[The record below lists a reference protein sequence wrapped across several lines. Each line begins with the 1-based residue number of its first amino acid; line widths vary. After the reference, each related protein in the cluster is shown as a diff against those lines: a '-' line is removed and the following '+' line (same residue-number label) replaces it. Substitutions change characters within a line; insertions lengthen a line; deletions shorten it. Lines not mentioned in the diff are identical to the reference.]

1 MHWVNVEGY
10 PMPVPLGGH
19 PALELCNTWA
29 GWAAPPSPER
39 EWLRDFDRLAVWT
52 GHVQLLTPTTVG
64 RLRADGRRHPAAAHD
79 VLVATR
85 LLRAALYD
93 VLLDPDDT
101 AAFRH
106 VAEQAQRAAAV
117 AVLKSDRDGLAHWT
131 LPDDV
136 GLPLPLLASAQAATD
151 LLSTPARTEV
161 RACPAV
167 ECGWL
172 FLDRRGRRRWC
183 SMASCGNRAKV
194 RAYAARQ
201 QLDWGDE

>member
-10 PMPVPLGGH
+10 PMPIPVGGH
-19 PALELCNTWA
+19 PAVELCNTWA
-29 GWAAPPSPER
+29 GWAAPFSPER

-52 GHVQLLTPTTVG
+52 GYVRLLAPTAVG
-64 RLRADGRRHPAAAHD
+64 RLREHGRRDPAAAND

-85 LLRAALYD
+85 LLRTALHD
-93 VLLDPDDT
+93 VLLDPGDT

-117 AVLKSDRDGLAHWT
+117 AVLESDQDGLAHWT

-136 GLPLPLLASAQAATD
+136 GLLLPLLAAAQAAAE

-161 RACPAV
+161 RACSAV
-167 ECGWL
+167 DCGWL

-201 QLDWGDE
+201 QPE